1 MARTEPEKTAGKRP
15 RGMANLAS
23 TLTGRTDSL
32 ARRSTEEQ
40 LAPEPTPPPV
50 VDPALVPAAPPIAT
64 PAPVSE
70 VVTAGTATAP
80 SVANEPAQ
88 AGAAARQSAAPA
100 RRRRPTASSLTP
112 SRPFAGPEG
121 RLEASGETVVK
132 WTLELAPQLVMA
144 LNVWERDET
153 KRLGERVFRERMID
167 QALDRLPEDLD
178 DILSVVADLPA
189 TLRRAPGQQFGTRV
203 RSSVRDKLLALRPE
217 LRVAGIKDV
226 RIRDIYSAG
235 VYQYLIGLGI
245 AVDDTVPAP
254 RNRETEKV
262 S

>member
-1 MARTEPEKTAGKRP
+1 MARTEPDKTAAKRP

-40 LAPEPTPPPV
+40 LAPDPSPASSVDRTP
-50 VDPALVPAAPPIAT
+50 VPAAPPIAS
-64 PAPVSE
+64 PVPE
-70 VVTAGTATAP
+70 VVTAGAATAP
-80 SVANEPAQ
+80 AAATEPEPD
-88 AGAAARQSAAPA
+88 GAAARQSPTPA

>member
-1 MARTEPEKTAGKRP
+1 MARTDTDKTAGKRP

-32 ARRSTEEQ
+32 ARRSTEEL
-40 LAPEPTPPPV
+40 LAPDPTPPATQPV
-50 VDPALVPAAPPIAT
+50 PAAAPAKDHTTAPAVAGEDPALVVET
-64 PAPVSE
+64 
-70 VVTAGTATAP
+70 
-80 SVANEPAQ
+80 
-88 AGAAARQSAAPA
+88 AAARRPAAA
-100 RRRRPTASSLTP
+100 VKRRRPSAVSVTP
-112 SRPFAGPEG
+112 QRPFAGPEG

-132 WTLELAPQLVMA
+132 WTLELAPQIVMA

-153 KRLGERVFRERMID
+153 RRLGERVFRERMID

-178 DILSVVADLPA
+178 EILSVVAELPA
-189 TLRRAPGQQFGTRV
+189 TLRRSSGQQFGTRV
-203 RSSVRDKLLALRPE
+203 RASVRDKLLALRPE
-217 LRVAGIKDV
+217 LRVAGIKDI

-254 RNRETEKV
+254 RNRETENL

>member
-1 MARTEPEKTAGKRP
+1 MAKTEPEKTAGKRP

-40 LAPEPTPPPV
+40 LAPDPTPASSV
-50 VDPALVPAAPPIAT
+50 E
-64 PAPVSE
+64 PAPLIASPAPE
-70 VVTAGTATAP
+70 VITAGAATARA
-80 SVANEPAQ
+80 VATEPEP
-88 AGAAARQSAAPA
+88 AGAAARQSPTPA
-100 RRRRPTASSLTP
+100 RRRRPTASSPAP

-121 RLEASGETVVK
+121 RLEASGEAVVK

-235 VYQYLIGLGI
+235 VYQYLVGLGI

>member
-1 MARTEPEKTAGKRP
+1 MARTEPDKSSAGKRP

-40 LAPEPTPPPV
+40 LAPDPSPASSVDASSPPASAPIASPAAIDAAGDATTAHPAVEEPTPSTG
-50 VDPALVPAAPPIAT
+50 AT
-64 PAPVSE
+64 
-70 VVTAGTATAP
+70 
-80 SVANEPAQ
+80 Q
-88 AGAAARQSAAPA
+88 RAAASAK
-100 RRRRPTASSLTP
+100 RRRPAVLSLTP
-112 SRPFAGPEG
+112 PRPFSGPEG

-178 DILSVVADLPA
+178 GILSVVADLPRA
-189 TLRRAPGQQFGTRV
+189 LRRAPGQQFGTRV
-203 RSSVRDKLLALRPE
+203 RASVRDKLLALRPE

-235 VYQYLIGLGI
+235 VYQYLVELGI
-245 AVDDTVPAP
+245 AVEDNLQPP

>member
-1 MARTEPEKTAGKRP
+1 
-15 RGMANLAS
+15 MANLAS

-40 LAPEPTPPPV
+40 LAPDPTPPPS
-50 VDPALVPAAPPIAT
+50 VDPAPLPAGPPISSVSV
-64 PAPVSE
+64 PVPE
-70 VVTAGTATAP
+70 VVTVGDATAQ

-88 AGAAARQSAAPA
+88 AGAAARQGVAPA
-100 RRRRPTASSLTP
+100 KRRRPAAAPLTP
-112 SRPFAGPEG
+112 SRSFAGPEG

-178 DILSVVADLPA
+178 DILSVVAALPA

-245 AVDDTVPAP
+245 TVDDTVPAP